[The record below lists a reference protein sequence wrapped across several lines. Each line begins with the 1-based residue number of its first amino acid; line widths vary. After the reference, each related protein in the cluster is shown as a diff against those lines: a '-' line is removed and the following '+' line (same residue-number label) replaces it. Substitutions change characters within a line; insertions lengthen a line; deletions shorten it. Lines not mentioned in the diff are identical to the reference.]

1 MNDPRN
7 HNPLR
12 TPDVVPWGGAVGTRG
27 TVGTL
32 DALLA
37 SDTRIAAHRAI
48 QPHITRQQ
56 ALILDALAVY
66 RSDGLSCQQLE
77 GVTGLEHSS
86 CSARCVELERS
97 GRIYRD
103 GTRRTRSGRSA
114 AIWKVRG

>member
-1 MNDPRN
+1 MNDPYN
-7 HNPLR
+7 
-12 TPDVVPWGGAVGTRG
+12 
-27 TVGTL
+27 TL
-32 DALLA
+32 DALRQ
-37 SDTRIAAHRAI
+37 SDTRMLAWESI

-66 RSDGLSCQQLE
+66 RSDGLNCQQLD